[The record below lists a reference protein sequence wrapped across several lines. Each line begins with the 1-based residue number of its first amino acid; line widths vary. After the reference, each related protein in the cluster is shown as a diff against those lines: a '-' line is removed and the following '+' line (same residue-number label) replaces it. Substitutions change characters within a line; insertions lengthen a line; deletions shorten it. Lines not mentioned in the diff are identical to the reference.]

1 MIEWMTEIN
10 QKTTEGYNPVQWSF
24 LIQIVANM
32 TRLLLSFRGGVGGL
46 KMVRENYFSKTLM
59 SEPVILNAAP
69 TIVATPVG
77 IAFSSNKRE
86 AL

>member
-10 QKTTEGYNPVQWSF
+10 QKTTEGDNPVQWSF
-24 LIQIVANM
+24 LMQLVANA
-32 TRLLLSFRGGVGGL
+32 TQP
-46 KMVRENYFSKTLM
+46 VRESYFSKTLM

-69 TIVATPVG
+69 TIVATPAG

>member
-1 MIEWMTEIN
+1 MKMDMIEWMTEIN
-10 QKTTEGYNPVQWSF
+10 QKTTEGDNPVQWSF
-24 LIQIVANM
+24 LMQLVANA
-32 TRLLLSFRGGVGGL
+32 TLPVKES
-46 KMVRENYFSKTLM
+46 YFSKTLM

-69 TIVATPVG
+69 TIVATPAG

>member
-10 QKTTEGYNPVQWSF
+10 QKTTEGDNPVQWFF
-24 LIQIVANM
+24 LMQLVANA
-32 TRLLLSFRGGVGGL
+32 TQP
-46 KMVRENYFSKTLM
+46 VRESYFSKTLM

>member
-10 QKTTEGYNPVQWSF
+10 QKTTEGDNPVQWSF
-24 LIQIVANM
+24 LMQLVANA
-32 TRLLLSFRGGVGGL
+32 TQP
-46 KMVRENYFSKTLM
+46 VRESYFSKTLM

>member
-10 QKTTEGYNPVQWSF
+10 QKTTQGDNPVQWSF
-24 LIQIVANM
+24 LMQLVANA
-32 TRLLLSFRGGVGGL
+32 TQP
-46 KMVRENYFSKTLM
+46 VRESYFSKTLM